1 MLILLGGFIIINFVV
16 LFLISKFSYMLKIT
30 DKPNLRNIHSVPIAN
45 TGGLGIGITYIF
57 SIYMFEINIEQLNII
72 TSISILI
79 AIVGFIDDKYNL
91 NIGGK
96 LSLQLIP
103 IIYLIFIKNFFLL
116 QLGDYDYFKIELNS
130 FSIPFTLLSVIFL
143 INAFNYFDGLDG
155 TLSLTLTSTLSILYF
170 LVLDENI
177 KLYII
182 LLFIPIAIFLLFNF
196 SLFKLPKMFM
206 GDSGSLLMGFIISF
220 LLIYL
225 SNEKLIHPI
234 LIAWSISIF
243 VYEFLSV
250 NILRLKNKKG
260 IFIAGQDH
268 LHHIIFNKTKSIFL
282 TNFYIFILN
291 TSFFI
296 IGYVS
301 FLKYGSLIS
310 LVLFIFTFFCFL
322 TLRNKYSKDKIKIKL

>member
-1 MLILLGGFIIINFVV
+1 
-16 LFLISKFSYMLKIT
+16 
-30 DKPNLRNIHSVPIAN
+30 
-45 TGGLGIGITYIF
+45 
-57 SIYMFEINIEQLNII
+57 MFEINSEQLNTI

-103 IIYLIFIKNFFLL
+103 IIYLIFIKNLFLFH
-116 QLGDYDYFKIELNS
+116 LGDYDFFKIELNS
-130 FSIPFTLLSVIFL
+130 FSIPFTLMSVIFL
-143 INAFNYFDGLDG
+143 INAINYFDGLDG
-155 TLSLTLTSTLSILYF
+155 TLSSTFTSTLSILYF
-170 LVLDENI
+170 LVLDDNI
-177 KLYII
+177 KLYLI
-182 LLFIPIAIFLLFNF
+182 LLFIPIAIFTLFNF
-196 SLFKLPKMFM
+196 SIFNLPKMFI
-206 GDSGSLLMGFIISF
+206 GDSGSLLLGFIISF

-225 SNEKLIHPI
+225 SNESLIHPI
-234 LIAWSISIF
+234 LIAWSISVF

-282 TNFYIFILN
+282 TNFYISILN
-291 TSFFI
+291 ISFFI

-301 FLKYGSLIS
+301 FLKYGSFIS
-310 LVLFIFTFFCFL
+310 LILFIFIFFCFL
-322 TLRNKYSKDKIKIKL
+322 ILRNKYSKDKIKIKL